1 MIDKG
6 KIIEKEWDENNLI
19 SQINDC
25 INIENSIQEINKIN
39 DNIKKSKSNKY
50 SKIEYNIEENHINN
64 LMDTIKNFGK
74 IITVDNERIKKD
86 KKGKKKLVD
95 KYYVTIEVKGWEK
108 DQDLGALAKKIISTI
123 KKDGLKWNTGYKLEE
138 VAFGIKKLVIT
149 FFYEE
154 DKISVEQLIDELES
168 WEDEIQ
174 SVDIVSVHKS

>member
-50 SKIEYNIEENHINN
+50 SKIEYNIEENQINN

-86 KKGKKKLVD
+86 RKEKK
-95 KYYVTIEVKGWEK
+95 EK
-108 DQDLGALAKKIISTI
+108 R
-123 KKDGLKWNTGYKLEE
+123 N
-138 VAFGIKKLVIT
+138 
-149 FFYEE
+149 
-154 DKISVEQLIDELES
+154 
-168 WEDEIQ
+168 
-174 SVDIVSVHKS
+174 

>member
-50 SKIEYNIEENHINN
+50 SKIEYNIEENQINN

-95 KYYVTIEVKGWEK
+95 KYYVTIEVKGWEN

-138 VAFGIKKLVIT
+138 VAFGIKKLVIALLVEDDKCSVDEIT
-149 FFYEE
+149 EE
-154 DKISVEQLIDELES
+154 LQS
-168 WEDEIQ
+168 WEDDIQ
-174 SVDIVSVHKS
+174 SVEIVSFNKA